1 MHIED
6 GVLNRALLAQAN
18 RLRANAHKA
27 TSSSLAYV
35 YPFGATL
42 NVARPAVAVLSTGT
56 TSFPASRP
64 TAAFYQHQDKGKLIV
79 LGSGHCL
86 TDKYINNEDNLLL
99 LDLLFAYLAA
109 TAGDDT
115 NSFRLNGID
124 AANPEVA
131 DYHMVPDLEVLCNRP
146 LLFLEENEDIPLDYS
161 HLFSRDIKHLSNRSL
176 AKVGSAYDEFQL
188 EKRPLRLIKPCFET
202 PLPPLVPAIY
212 APIFRAQDKPELE
225 LYDLDNEFSSVQN
238 KLTRLANK
246 CGNADLD
253 YFIRQCGLL
262 LGLTSLEWRDN
273 VSKNILAALATKLAN
288 FKRVNN
294 TD

>member
-1 MHIED
+1 M
-6 GVLNRALLAQAN
+6 LNRALLAQAN
-18 RLRANAHKA
+18 RLRANVSKA
-27 TSSSLAYV
+27 ASTSLAYV

-56 TSFPASRP
+56 TSFPACRP
-64 TAAFYQHQDKGKLIV
+64 TCAFYQHNEKGKLIV

-86 TDKYINNEDNLLL
+86 TDNYINNENNLLL
-99 LDLLFAYLAA
+99 LDVLFAYLAN
-109 TAGDDT
+109 DDT
-115 NSFRLNGID
+115 SFRLNGID

-161 HLFSRDIKHLSNRSL
+161 HLFSRDIKQLTNRSL
-176 AKVGSAYDEFQL
+176 TKVCNAYDEFQL

-202 PLPPLVPAIY
+202 PLPPLIPAIY
-212 APIFRAQDKPELE
+212 APIFRGLDKPELE

-246 CGNADLD
+246 CGNTDLD

-262 LGLTSLEWRDN
+262 LGLTSLDWREN
-273 VSKNILAALATKLAN
+273 VPKNILATLAIKLAN

-294 TD
+294 TE